1 MSEARTGGC
10 QCGAIRFRVT
20 GPVIDA
26 SICHCRM
33 CQKATGG
40 LFGAYVAVENA
51 NLAWSRGKPSYF
63 QSSSVAKRGFC
74 PACGTPLTFEWTE
87 NRTAL
92 AMGCFDAPEDFA
104 FDVAYA
110 SEHMHPT
117 LSGLSVVPASPLADT
132 PEAERAY
139 KTMKGFQ
146 HPDHD
151 TENWTPGGRQ

>member
-1 MSEARTGGC
+1 MSQVRTGGC

-20 GPVIDA
+20 GPVIDT

-40 LFGAYVAVENA
+40 LFGAYVAVENTF
-51 NLAWSRGKPSYF
+51 LEWTRGEPSRF

-74 PACGTPLTFEWTE
+74 PSCGAPLTFEWAE

-92 AMGCFDAPEDFA
+92 AIGCFDMPEDFA

-110 SEHMHPT
+110 SEKMHPT
-117 LSGLSVVPASPLADT
+117 ISGLPLVPASPLADT
-132 PEAERAY
+132 PEAESAY
-139 KTMKGFQ
+139 ASMKSFQ

-151 TENWTPGGRQ
+151 TDHWP